1 MSIILA
7 EVLGTFIL
15 IYLGCGVVAGDLLS
29 FSKAKGSGWI
39 IITLAWGLAVTMAI
53 YAVGNISGAHINPAV
68 TLALATSGKFNE
80 QFQSWNDVP
89 LYFTGQ
95 LIGAMI
101 GALVVYF
108 HYLPHWEKTDDK
120 DKKLAVFAT
129 DPAIKNSFSNLFSE
143 IMGTFI
149 LLFLIRAIGSNEF
162 TEGLNPIV
170 VGLIVVTI
178 GLCLG
183 GTTGYAINPAR
194 DLGPRIMHYLL
205 PIKGKGK
212 SNWSYSWIPI
222 IGPFIGG
229 ALGSLSYDALF
240 EKEISYHLFLVIGLT
255 VSSLFLSYIKK

>member
-1 MSIILA
+1 MSIFLA

-53 YAVGNISGAHINPAV
+53 YAVGSISGAHINPAV
-68 TLALATSGKFNE
+68 TLGLAVSGEFNG
-80 QFQSWNDVP
+80 QFKGWSDVP
-89 LYFTGQ
+89 YYFIGQ
-95 LIGAMI
+95 LLGAMLGSI
-101 GALVVYF
+101 LVYI
-108 HYLPHWEKTDDK
+108 HYLPHWEKTLES

-129 DPAIKNSFSNLFSE
+129 SPAIKNSFSNLLSE
-143 IMGTFI
+143 VMGTFI
-149 LLFLIRAIGSNEF
+149 LLFLIRAIGSKEF

-194 DLGPRIMHYLL
+194 DVGPRIMHFLL
-205 PIKGKGK
+205 PIKGKG
-212 SNWSYSWIPI
+212 SSDWSYSWIPI
-222 IGPFIGG
+222 VGPFLGG
-229 ALGSLSYDALF
+229 VLGSLSYDVLF
-240 EKEISYHLFLVIGLT
+240 DENINSIIF
-255 VSSLFLSYIKK
+255 

>member
-1 MSIILA
+1 MSVFLA

-53 YAVGNISGAHINPAV
+53 YAVGSISGAHINPAV
-68 TLALATSGKFNE
+68 TLGLAVSGEFNE
-80 QFQSWNDVP
+80 QFKGWNDVP
-89 LYFTGQ
+89 YYFAGQ
-95 LIGAMI
+95 LLGAML
-101 GALVVYF
+101 GSLMVYF
-108 HYLPHWEKTDDK
+108 HYLPHWEKTAESE
-120 DKKLAVFAT
+120 KKLGVFAT
-129 DPAIKNSFSNLFSE
+129 SPAIKNPFSNLFSE

-149 LLFLIRAIGSNEF
+149 LLFLLRSIGSNEF

-194 DLGPRIMHYLL
+194 DFGPRIMHYLL
-205 PIKGKGK
+205 PIKGKG
-212 SNWSYSWIPI
+212 SSEWSYSWIPI
-222 IGPFIGG
+222 LGPFLGG
-229 ALGSLSYDALF
+229 MLGSLSFDLF
-240 EKEISYHLFLVIGLT
+240 FDEKIRSIF
-255 VSSLFLSYIKK
+255 F

>member
-1 MSIILA
+1 MSVFLA

-53 YAVGNISGAHINPAV
+53 YAVGSISGAHINPAV
-68 TLALATSGKFNE
+68 TLGLAVSGEFNE
-80 QFQSWNDVP
+80 QFKGWNDVP
-89 LYFTGQ
+89 YYFAGQ
-95 LIGAMI
+95 LLGAML
-101 GALVVYF
+101 GSVMVYF
-108 HYLPHWEKTDDK
+108 HYLPHWGKTAESE
-120 DKKLAVFAT
+120 KKLGVFAT
-129 DPAIKNSFSNLFSE
+129 SPAIKNPFSNLFSE

-149 LLFLIRAIGSNEF
+149 LLFLLRSIGSNEF

-194 DLGPRIMHYLL
+194 DFGPRIVHYLL
-205 PIKGKGK
+205 PIKGKG
-212 SNWSYSWIPI
+212 SSDWSYSWIPI
-222 IGPFIGG
+222 LGPFLGG
-229 ALGSLSYDALF
+229 MLGSLSYDLF
-240 EKEISYHLFLVIGLT
+240 FNEKISSIF
-255 VSSLFLSYIKK
+255 F

>member
-1 MSIILA
+1 MSVFLA

-53 YAVGNISGAHINPAV
+53 YAVGSISGAHINPAV
-68 TLALATSGKFNE
+68 TLGLAVSGEFNE
-80 QFQSWNDVP
+80 QFKGWNDVP
-89 LYFTGQ
+89 YYFAGQ
-95 LIGAMI
+95 LLGAML
-101 GALVVYF
+101 GSVMVYF
-108 HYLPHWEKTDDK
+108 HYLPHWEKTAESE
-120 DKKLAVFAT
+120 KKLGVFAT
-129 DPAIKNSFSNLFSE
+129 SPAIKNPFSNLFSE

-149 LLFLIRAIGSNEF
+149 LLFLLRSIGSNEF

-194 DLGPRIMHYLL
+194 DFGPRIMHYLL
-205 PIKGKGK
+205 PIKGKG
-212 SNWSYSWIPI
+212 SSEWSYSWIPI
-222 IGPFIGG
+222 LGPFLGG
-229 ALGSLSYDALF
+229 MLGSLSFDLF
-240 EKEISYHLFLVIGLT
+240 FDEKIRSIF
-255 VSSLFLSYIKK
+255 F